1 MINLSLFTHPNVVP
15 DPYVVI
21 FSVQFKRR
29 NFLKNRFSPII
40 SVVPYTKLSYEF
52 TKHMN
57 NFYNTFLL
65 FSFGPGHYE
74 SLLYGNSCKYCSKM
88 RVSKQQFK
96 FFAQLSL
103 KTLVDVCLYAGM
115 NHQIANRIKDL
126 QSHTYVT

>member
-1 MINLSLFTHPNVVP
+1 MGATTKKAETMLDLFIKKIINLSLFTHPNVVP
-15 DPYVVI
+15 DPYGVI

-74 SLLYGNSCKYCSKM
+74 PLLW
-88 RVSKQQFK
+88 QQ
-96 FFAQLSL
+96 L
-103 KTLVDVCLYAGM
+103 
-115 NHQIANRIKDL
+115 
-126 QSHTYVT
+126 